1 MEESRRKQILSN
13 LWMIFSIKVIK
24 IMEEITEVK
33 II

>member
-1 MEESRRKQILSN
+1 MEESGKQKLSN
-13 LWMIFSIKVIK
+13 LWMVSSIKVIK

>member
-1 MEESRRKQILSN
+1 MEESRKQKLSN
-13 LWMIFSIKVIK
+13 LWMVSSIKVIK